1 MQGLIV
7 WWSVAK
13 SHGVVSVTENGQNQ
27 RYFLLLSRIV
37 SAPEQIRAGQ
47 YVKFVSAVPPR
58 RPDLL
63 PLASGVTISE
73 SPFVDSGADSIRAG
87 ALKVGV

>member
-1 MQGLIV
+1 MQGTIV

-47 YVKFVSAVPPR
+47 YVKFVTAVTAK

-63 PLASGVTISE
+63 PVASGVTISE
-73 SPFVDSGADSIRAG
+73 APFVDAGVDALASKAG
-87 ALKVGV
+87 AL

>member
-1 MQGLIV
+1 MQGTIV
-7 WWSVAK
+7 WWSAAK

-47 YVKFVSAVPPR
+47 HVKFVSAVPAN

-63 PLASGVTISE
+63 PVASGVTISE
-73 SPFVDSGADSIRAG
+73 TSFVDAG
-87 ALKVGV
+87 VNALASKVGS

>member
-1 MQGLIV
+1 MQGMIV

-13 SHGVVSVTENGQNQ
+13 SHGVVSVTENGENQ

-37 SAPEQIRAGQ
+37 SAPERIRAGQ
-47 YVKFVSAVPPR
+47 HVKFVSSVSAK

-63 PLASGVTISE
+63 PVASGVTISE
-73 SPFVDSGADSIRAG
+73 APFVDDGVD
-87 ALKVGV
+87 ALASKVGA

>member
-1 MQGLIV
+1 MQGTIV

-13 SHGVVSVTENGQNQ
+13 SHGVVSVTVNGENQ

-47 YVKFVSAVPPR
+47 NVKFVTAIPAK

-63 PLASGVTISE
+63 PVASGVIISE
-73 SPFVDSGADSIRAG
+73 ASSVEAGVD
-87 ALKVGV
+87 ALKAGL